1 MDMRSFCEIWEE
13 IHTKQEWGKYPPE
26 NLIRFIAR
34 NYYKMKRE
42 SVKILDFGCGGG
54 ACTWFL
60 AREGFDVFAFDGSP
74 TAVKKALQYTNT
86 DRKYNVHFAVMD
98 GIELKYE
105 DDFFDCVV
113 DNVCIYSNLYSNI
126 CRMYKEVYRV
136 LKKGGKLYSSSFGIK
151 TVGYGTGNCLENGT
165 YEDIENGVLANRGI
179 AHFYDKEEIE
189 RTIANAGF
197 HNI

>member
-74 TAVKKALQYTNT
+74 TAVKKALY
-86 DRKYNVHFAVMD
+86 
-98 GIELKYE
+98 
-105 DDFFDCVV
+105 
-113 DNVCIYSNLYSNI
+113 
-126 CRMYKEVYRV
+126 
-136 LKKGGKLYSSSFGIK
+136 
-151 TVGYGTGNCLENGT
+151 YGVEALLTE
-165 YEDIENGVLANRGI
+165 
-179 AHFYDKEEIE
+179 
-189 RTIANAGF
+189 
-197 HNI
+197 